1 MLGSSSFP
9 HWRYLIVIS
18 VGSASVPYRWSQ
30 PWKPFFFL
38 SAHLRLVWKRQNW
51 LVWCMLLVAK
61 QHLFKVIFLR
71 CLMPELTCGGSSKW
85 LAFTSVSSSPSLL
98 KIFHF
103 PSLLGTPLLNAWVNI
118 YSWSKLSILF
128 VPPESSVA
136 NPLCQQLR
144 SSDWFCNHRLC
155 WGDQTQPAWGI
166 VCRHCEPCGETLI
179 FTSILL

>member
-51 LVWCMLLVAK
+51 LVWSMLLVAK
-61 QHLFKVIFLR
+61 QHLFK
-71 CLMPELTCGGSSKW
+71 MNELTCGGLSKCT
-85 LAFTSVSSSPSLL
+85 AFTSVSSNPFMLTT
-98 KIFHF
+98 FHF

-144 SSDWFCNHRLC
+144 SSDLFCNHHPG
-155 WGDQTQPAWGI
+155 WGDQTQLA
-166 VCRHCEPCGETLI
+166 
-179 FTSILL
+179 